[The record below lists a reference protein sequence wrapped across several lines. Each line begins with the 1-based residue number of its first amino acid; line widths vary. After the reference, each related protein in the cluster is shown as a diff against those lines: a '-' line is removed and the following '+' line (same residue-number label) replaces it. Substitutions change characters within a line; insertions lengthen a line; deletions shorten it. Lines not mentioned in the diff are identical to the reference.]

1 MLQVIGV
8 YVFVVSISS
17 INKYK
22 NKSLQLLFFFFASI
36 NKQRFLFFALESIL
50 LVKHFTIFISLIQK
64 GDILK
69 IVTVLGA
76 RPQFIKAAAGSR
88 ALRKEHR
95 EIIIHTGQHFDDN
108 MSAIFFREMRIPE
121 PDYNLGISGGSHA
134 QMTAKMLI
142 GIEEILIRE
151 QPDALLVYGDTNS
164 TLAAALAA
172 VKIHIPVIHVEAGNR
187 LGTLDNPEEINR
199 ITTDHIAT
207 LNFCATEDALNK
219 LKHEGLGERAY
230 CVGNIMYD
238 SFLHFTDQPWNNQ
251 NIFDFYGNK
260 VKVPDVYYFMTCHR
274 QENTYSDEPLT
285 EILLAMNSL
294 DAPTIYAVHP
304 RNHDRAKRICEKYKF
319 SNIILTQ
326 PVGYSDS
333 VHLTKNAKKI
343 VTDSGGLQCE
353 AFYAGVQ
360 CVFVLDY
367 VVWAET
373 MVGNRNQL
381 AKADHSDILDKLSKE
396 QIIDPLYKPFGDGH
410 AAEKIC
416 SIIRKWERKELR

>member
-1 MLQVIGV
+1 M
-8 YVFVVSISS
+8 
-17 INKYK
+17 
-22 NKSLQLLFFFFASI
+22 
-36 NKQRFLFFALESIL
+36 
-50 LVKHFTIFISLIQK
+50 
-64 GDILK
+64 K
-69 IVTVLGA
+69 IVTVVGA

-88 ALRKEHR
+88 QIRKEHR
-95 EIIIHTGQHFDDN
+95 EILVHTGQHFDDN
-108 MSAIFFREMRIPE
+108 MSEIFFREMEIPA

-134 QMTAKMLI
+134 QMTAKMLVS
-142 GIEEILIRE
+142 IEEVLMKE
-151 QPDALLVYGDTNS
+151 TPDALLVYGDTNS

-199 ITTDHIAT
+199 ITTDHVAK
-207 LNFCATEDALNK
+207 LNFCATEDALGK
-219 LKHEGLGERAY
+219 LRLEGLGERSF

-238 SFLHFTDQPWNNQ
+238 SFLHFADKPWDRP
-251 NIFDFYGNK
+251 NILDFDGKPVSVPREFY
-260 VKVPDVYYFMTCHR
+260 YMTCHR

-294 DAPTIYAVHP
+294 DAPTVYPVHP
-304 RNHDRAKRICEKYKF
+304 RNRERALRVCAKNGF
-319 SNIILTQ
+319 MNILLTQ

-333 VHLTKNAKKI
+333 VHLTQHAKKI

-367 VVWAET
+367 VVWPET

-381 AKADHSDILDKLSKE
+381 AKADHEDILQKLSAE
-396 QIIDPLYKPFGDGH
+396 QTVDPAYQPFGDGH

-416 SIIRKWERKELR
+416 DIIRKRF